1 MTRPNKDGKLIISAS
16 EVGTYVVCPES
27 WRLRNL
33 ERAKTAKTITA
44 SKGVDLHDEWSNEYN
59 ELLTFQRFI
68 RILAMLLI
76 LALAVF
82 LLLSKHKWI

>member
-1 MTRPNKDGKLIISAS
+1 MARPNKDGKMIISAS

-27 WRLRNL
+27 WRLRNVI
-33 ERAKTAKTITA
+33 KTESEKPI
-44 SKGVDLHDEWSNEYN
+44 SVEKGEALHDEWSDEYN
-59 ELLTFQRFI
+59 QLLTFQRFI
-68 RILAMLLI
+68 RIIGMLLV

>member
-1 MTRPNKDGKLIISAS
+1 MARPNKDGKMIISAS

-27 WRLRNL
+27 WRLRTVL
-33 ERAKTAKTITA
+33 KAESAKPF
-44 SKGVDLHDEWSNEYN
+44 SVEKGEALHDQWSDEYN

-68 RILAMLLI
+68 RIIGMLLV